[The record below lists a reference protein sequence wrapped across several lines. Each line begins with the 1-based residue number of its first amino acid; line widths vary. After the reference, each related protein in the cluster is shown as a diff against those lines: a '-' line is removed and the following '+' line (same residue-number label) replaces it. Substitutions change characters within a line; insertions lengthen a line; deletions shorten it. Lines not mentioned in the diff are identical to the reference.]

1 MFLNHKWEDHAL
13 KSPEIIDKDDLRLL
27 ISFNSFWKSV
37 KIDFLARRTIDKRY
51 YNLFIVVTHL

>member
-1 MFLNHKWEDHAL
+1 MFLKRKWEDHAL

-37 KIDFLARRTIDKRY
+37 KIDFFDKANDR
-51 YNLFIVVTHL
+51 